1 MPTIKI
7 IMLNYLI
14 LCIMENYIDFIKE
27 TSWDFIVPLT
37 IVVIGIVYFVVAFNR
52 ENKRVN
58 KHRKDI
64 QQQIVNEEF
73 AKKIANKYKGNKV
86 NNQ

>member
-1 MPTIKI
+1 MEI
-7 IMLNYLI
+7 IGFI
-14 LCIMENYIDFIKE
+14 EASFEDFI
-27 TSWDFIVPLT
+27 IPLT
-37 IVVIGIVYFVVAFNR
+37 IVIIGVVLFIVIYNK

>member
-1 MPTIKI
+1 MEKI
-7 IMLNYLI
+7 
-14 LCIMENYIDFIKE
+14 
-27 TSWDFIVPLT
+27 TVSIVPLI
-37 IVVIGIVYFVVAFNR
+37 IVVVGIVLFIVIYNK

-73 AKKIANKYKGNKV
+73 AKKIADKYKSNDNDV
-86 NNQ
+86 IE